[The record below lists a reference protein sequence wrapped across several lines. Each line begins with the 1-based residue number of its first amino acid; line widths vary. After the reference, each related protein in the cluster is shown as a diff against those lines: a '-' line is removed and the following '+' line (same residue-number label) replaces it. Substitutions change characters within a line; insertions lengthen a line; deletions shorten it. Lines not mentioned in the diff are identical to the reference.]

1 MKKVMQKPL
10 SLLLALLI
18 VLSVFTVVPVTVAG
32 AQIVTDVLTASDFAA
47 TGTTYTAFSGVRKN
61 TAANYPHVTSDLTFT
76 AQYSESL
83 VKLAKA
89 MLDYGAK
96 AQVMFGINTG
106 VPANKDITD
115 YTMANVT
122 VGMIEAAIGA
132 ANGSLTTSD
141 MRANTGSFGLEYYG
155 SSVVYLTETTL
166 RHYYT
171 IKDEGLYDSVKN
183 NTTFTLDERKLPY
196 VMFDMSD
203 IAANP
208 EPPRDPYEDIIF

>member
-47 TGTTYTAFSGVRKN
+47 TGTTYTAFSGVQKN
-61 TAANYPHVTSDLTFT
+61 TAVYAGQSAKSTDGAIQLRSNNSNSGIVTT
-76 AQYSESL
+76 ASGGTVKS
-83 VKLAKA
+83 VKLTVAS
-89 MLDYGAK
+89 GS
-96 AQVMFGINTG
+96 NT
-106 VPANKDITD
+106 VDV
-115 YTMANVT
+115 Y
-122 VGMIEAAIGA
+122 
-132 ANGSLTTSD
+132 GSLTTSD

-171 IKDEGLYDSVKN
+171 IKDQGLYDSVKN